1 MVLSVC
7 HGTACACLGEVMR
20 SCKIIL
26 PEIADSEMYQTDLF
40 SFGIVNFHQIFTG
53 RFDLLDICKL
63 TVQPVALTFRV
74 VI

>member
-1 MVLSVC
+1 MAKNRRRRLWM
-7 HGTACACLGEVMR
+7 APYA
-20 SCKIIL
+20 

-40 SFGIVNFHQIFTG
+40 SFGIVNFRQIFTG
-53 RFDLLDICKL
+53 KLGLLDICKL